1 LFADAVR
8 RTRVKVPGLR
18 ISLETDEREG
28 GGGMRIASVDQVV
41 PLLHVV
47 KLK

>member
-1 LFADAVR
+1 M
-8 RTRVKVPGLR
+8 K
-18 ISLETDEREG
+18 
-28 GGGMRIASVDQVV
+28 IAPVDSVV